1 MKSIGTTLNLCFVN
15 LSFVLL
21 SCTVK
26 YNIRTLSV
34 KIKRKE
40 IIEGDNTI
48 VAPLVKQNIGCEGDN
63 TIILWWDKMR
73 DVEKTIVLSTGP
85 SFVTEHINNCPSD
98 YRWCNTK
105 QLHTLRYTNTI
116 SRDLSASDRIF
127 LNKVSL
133 EKNIGR

>member
-48 VAPLVKQNIGCEGDN
+48 VAPLVKQIIGCEGDN

-73 DVEKTIVLSTGP
+73 DVE
-85 SFVTEHINNCPSD
+85 
-98 YRWCNTK
+98 
-105 QLHTLRYTNTI
+105 
-116 SRDLSASDRIF
+116 
-127 LNKVSL
+127 
-133 EKNIGR
+133 

>member
-48 VAPLVKQNIGCEGDN
+48 VAPLVKQILVVKV
-63 TIILWWDKMR
+63 TILLYS
-73 DVEKTIVLSTGP
+73 VE
-85 SFVTEHINNCPSD
+85 
-98 YRWCNTK
+98 TK
-105 QLHTLRYTNTI
+105 
-116 SRDLSASDRIF
+116 
-127 LNKVSL
+127 
-133 EKNIGR
+133 